1 MTEYYKPLLQTITPR
16 PKGALGLGWCW
27 FDHVAV
33 LRRGAAPEIIAAS
46 DVPAQVLSKLTTKRA
61 PIAGLAL
68 DVPRIMSI
76 LNVTPDSFS
85 DGGDFQDPSA
95 AVAQAQ
101 AMIAAGADMLD
112 IGGESTRPGAKT
124 VGNAEEISRT
134 APVIAA
140 IRAGSSIPISI
151 DTRKGEVAQ
160 AALDAG
166 ASLVNDVAAMTF
178 DPAIAQVTAKAKA
191 PICLMHASGDP
202 ETMQN
207 NPTYDNVL
215 LDVYDFLAARIA
227 VAEAAGIS
235 RDQIV
240 VDPGI
245 GFGKTLDHNL
255 LLLRGLPLFHGLG
268 CPILLG
274 ASRKK
279 FIGTIGQAP
288 EAKDRMGGS
297 VAVAL
302 NAVASGVQFLRVH
315 DTYQTRQALSL
326 QMAMVEQ
333 E

>member
-1 MTEYYKPLLQTITPR
+1 MTEYYKPLLQTMGPR
-16 PKGALGLGWCW
+16 PNGAPGLGWCW
-27 FDHVAV
+27 FDLVAV
-33 LRRGAAPEIIAAS
+33 LRRGAATEIIAAS
-46 DVPAQVLSKLTTKRA
+46 DVPPQVLSKLTTKRA

-68 DVPRIMSI
+68 DVPRIMGI

-101 AMIAAGADMLD
+101 EMIAAGADMLD

-124 VGNAEEISRT
+124 VGNVEEISRT

-140 IRAGSSIPISI
+140 IRVGSSIPISI
-151 DTRKGEVAQ
+151 DTRKGDVAQ

-288 EAKDRMGGS
+288 EAKDRMAGS

-302 NAVASGVQFLRVH
+302 HAVASGVQFLRVH